1 MEKTIPV
8 FFFFRFLP
16 SITEKV
22 ARVLVQSKRRN
33 VSLFQ
38 SYLYIYIYI
47 HNVVLTVSEE
57 DPGRWSGWP
66 KEFVLKEVVT
76 ASFAFSNWNLAVPD
90 VRMLIN
96 SLWTTPS
103 VHCIISLGS
112 WLNIHTWGPIAVI
125 HQVAYSQVSVVQN
138 RIQFYSTERKWLHWE
153 LEARHQSW
161 ETSHLQGHV
170 TTSV

>member
-1 MEKTIPV
+1 M
-8 FFFFRFLP
+8 FLSFHP
-16 SITEKV
+16 T
-22 ARVLVQSKRRN
+22 
-33 VSLFQ
+33 
-38 SYLYIYIYI
+38 YIYI

-66 KEFVLKEVVT
+66 KEFVLREVVT
-76 ASFAFSNWNLAVPD
+76 ASFVFSNWNLAVPD

-103 VHCIISLGS
+103 VHCIVSLGS
-112 WLNIHTWGPIAVI
+112 SWLDIHTWGPIAVI
-125 HQVAYSQVSVVQN
+125 HWVPYSQVSVVQN
-138 RIQFYSTERKWLHWE
+138 RIQFYSTKRKWLHWE

-161 ETSHLQGHV
+161 ETSHLWGYV